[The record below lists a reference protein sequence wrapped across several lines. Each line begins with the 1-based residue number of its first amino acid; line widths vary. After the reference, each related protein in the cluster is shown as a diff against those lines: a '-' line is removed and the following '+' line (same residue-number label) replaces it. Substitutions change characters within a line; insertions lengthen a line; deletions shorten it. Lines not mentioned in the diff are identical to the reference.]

1 MAGLPKVSS
10 LVCPVFFV
18 VKYDFREILG
28 INKKEGGSHMS
39 KKTLLTVLIVVV
51 VLAASLPVQA
61 AEIYGCAHKINGQ
74 LRIVNS
80 PDQCRPSEE
89 NVILWNGIN
98 QNPLPYFDGYVCWD
112 MAWQDRPSGSI
123 MKLRVTY
130 TGNNYYTLQSDV
142 GITQGGHM
150 EGAFGYAK
158 LTGTQI
164 IMSLSAVHSN
174 SQPLPTENADFYGYQ
189 IFLDPLT
196 LNGSGWSTIAGYH
209 VSTETSKVLYQTGT
223 LTYRTTCP

>member
-1 MAGLPKVSS
+1 
-10 LVCPVFFV
+10 
-18 VKYDFREILG
+18 
-28 INKKEGGSHMS
+28 MS
-39 KKTLLTVLIVVV
+39 KKTLLGVVIVVV

-112 MAWQDRPSGSI
+112 MEWDDRPSGSI

-130 TGNNYYTLQSDV
+130 TGNDYYTLQSDA
-142 GITQGGHM
+142 GIIQGGHM
-150 EGAFGYAK
+150 EGVFGYAK
-158 LTGTQI
+158 YTGTQI
-164 IMSLSAVHSN
+164 IMTLSAVHSN
-174 SQPLPTENADFYGYQ
+174 SQPYPTDGADFLGYQ
-189 IFLDPLT
+189 IILDST
-196 LNGSGWSTIAGYH
+196 TFSGTGWSTIAAYRPSVPNSG
-209 VSTETSKVLYQTGT
+209 KVTYQKGI
-223 LTYRTTCP
+223 LTYKTTCP